1 MLLMLPRRLL
11 WAQKK
16 FHNGQSVK
24 ILIFYFSFVPKN
36 LGYME
41 DSGMATIPL

>member
-1 MLLMLPRRLL
+1 MLLMLLKRLL

-16 FHNGQSVK
+16 IHKGQSVK

-36 LGYME
+36 QGYIE
-41 DSGMATIPL
+41 DSGMATVPL